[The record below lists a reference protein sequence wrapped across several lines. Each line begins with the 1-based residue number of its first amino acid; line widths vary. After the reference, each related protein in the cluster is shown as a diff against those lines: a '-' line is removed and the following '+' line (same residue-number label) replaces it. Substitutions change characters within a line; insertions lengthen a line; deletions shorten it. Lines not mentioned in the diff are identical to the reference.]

1 MAAGGELFEG
11 EDVGAVAVW
20 PNPLNR
26 GRYVVI
32 VGATTPRGMETAAR
46 LRFGELPD
54 YVVFDRRALEGE
66 ETAFVAGGFFDKFWR
81 LESPP
86 AASGAR

>member
-1 MAAGGELFEG
+1 LNP
-11 EDVGAVAVW
+11 DRYAVV
-20 PNPLNR
+20 
-26 GRYVVI
+26 

-66 ETAFVAGGFFDKFWR
+66 EAAFVAGGFFDKFWR

-86 AASGAR
+86 ASKTGAR